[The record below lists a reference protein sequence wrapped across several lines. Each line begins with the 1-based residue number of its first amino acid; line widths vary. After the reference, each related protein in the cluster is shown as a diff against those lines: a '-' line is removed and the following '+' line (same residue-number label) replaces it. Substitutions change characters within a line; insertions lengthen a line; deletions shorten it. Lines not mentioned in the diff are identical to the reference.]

1 MEPLI
6 FELRIQEYFSKYYI
20 YLKSVLI
27 ILKINV
33 FKILLIFN
41 CQGDVMLIY
50 KEDNKYFVKICI
62 NGKQIFRRKY
72 LRRTINY
79 SDAAS

>member
-1 MEPLI
+1 MPI
-6 FELRIQEYFSKYYI
+6 SKEYK
-20 YLKSVLI
+20 
-27 ILKINV
+27 
-33 FKILLIFN
+33 
-41 CQGDVMLIY
+41 
-50 KEDNKYFVKICI
+50 KYFVKICI

>member
-1 MEPLI
+1 MP
-6 FELRIQEYFSKYYI
+6 
-20 YLKSVLI
+20 
-27 ILKINV
+27 
-33 FKILLIFN
+33 
-41 CQGDVMLIY
+41 IY